1 MMILA
6 QHQDKED
13 NMTNLDDDDNDDDN
27 NEDDDYLLSDM
38 ELVIKNEERKV
49 MLELVFGPQSEY
61 VPRKDPIDV
70 KLKQLIQKSLHDAAS
85 NQRLASSTTTQQEQ
99 Q

>member
-27 NEDDDYLLSDM
+27 NEADDYLLSDM
-38 ELVIKNEERKV
+38 ELVIKNEVRKV
-49 MLELVFGPQSEY
+49 GIRTSE
-61 VPRKDPIDV
+61 RTD
-70 KLKQLIQKSLHDAAS
+70 
-85 NQRLASSTTTQQEQ
+85 
-99 Q
+99 